1 MRRRGRAT
9 AMPDPR
15 TMAGMTLRTLTDVLA
30 EQVELHDRDVLDI
43 GCGAGG
49 MVRWFRQQGARPVGV
64 ECGEAMRRRAIDAD
78 PDHADAYVD
87 AVGQDLPFD
96 DGSFDLVHFMA
107 SLHHVPVDAIPA
119 ALGEAARVV
128 RPGGV
133 VYVVEPA
140 VEEPDDDVLYPV
152 VDERVVRTAAQEA
165 IGAASEHGLELVARF
180 EFDREA
186 VVADFDEWMA
196 EITDID
202 SERAAAL
209 AEHRDAIR
217 QKFERLGR
225 PVEGGH
231 AFRRRTLA
239 AVMRKP
245 AP

>member
-1 MRRRGRAT
+1 
-9 AMPDPR
+9 
-15 TMAGMTLRTLTDVLA
+15 MAGMTMRALTDVLA
-30 EQVELHDRDVLDI
+30 EQVALDGRDVLDV

-49 MVRWFRQQGARPVGV
+49 MVRWFREQGARPVGV
-64 ECGEAMRRRAIDAD
+64 ECGDAMRRRAVDAD
-78 PDHADAYVD
+78 PEHADAYVD

-96 DGSFDLVHFMA
+96 DGSFDVVHFMA
-107 SLHHVPVDAIPA
+107 SLHHVPVDDMPA

-152 VDERVVRTAAQEA
+152 VDERGVRTAAQAA
-165 IGAASEHGLELVARF
+165 IDAAAEHGLEVVDRF
-180 EFDREA
+180 EFERE
-186 VVADFDEWMA
+186 VIVADFDEWMA

-202 SERAAAL
+202 TERAAAL
-209 AEHRDAIR
+209 DEHRETVR
-217 QKFERLGR
+217 RKFERLGR

-245 AP
+245 VP